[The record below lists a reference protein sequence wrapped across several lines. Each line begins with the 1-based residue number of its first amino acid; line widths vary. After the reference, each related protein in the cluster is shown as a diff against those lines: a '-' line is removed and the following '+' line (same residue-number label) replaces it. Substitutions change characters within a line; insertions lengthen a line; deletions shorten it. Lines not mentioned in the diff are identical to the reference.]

1 MERLKN
7 VEGKS
12 KEQLKAIK
20 DQGEDQL
27 KVIKD
32 HGEKQLKLLKSDA
45 NSANT
50 KAFQRLKCLNR
61 LRQTDALIKSRR

>member
-12 KEQLKAIK
+12 EEQLKAIK

-45 NSANT
+45 NT